1 MIRFEEEHRDIRDLV
16 ADFSDQELAPAARHL
31 DETGGYPDAALAK
44 LAEIGLLGV
53 TAPDEHGGSGGDPL
67 SAVIVVEELARNC
80 VSTALVVATHVF
92 DATRALV
99 SLGTPEQKAA
109 WLPGLASGEVIGT
122 LALPEE
128 RAESDAGAVRTKADR
143 GGGGWQLS
151 GAKKHIISGRKAGFA
166 AVVART
172 AGDAGTTSGL
182 ALFAVPGG
190 ARAGGVTIT
199 PVESPL
205 GGRGTGL
212 ADWAFARTPLPEN
225 ALLGSEDGFQAI
237 AAVLET
243 SRLGAA
249 AVALGV
255 GRGALTYALGYA
267 GERRAFGRTIDRFG
281 AVRSMIAEAA
291 TALESARLLV
301 YRSATLLGQ
310 GKSLARESSMAKLAA
325 SRAAYLAT
333 KNAVQILG
341 GNGYSREY
349 PVERMYRDAESLELL
364 GGSDSLHRMLVAR
377 ALIGGSQ

>member
-1 MIRFEEEHRDIRDLV
+1 MIRFEEEHRDIRDMV
-16 ADFSDQELAPAARHL
+16 ADFSDQELAPIAEHL
-31 DETGGYPDAALAK
+31 DESGDYPDAALAK
-44 LAEIGLLGV
+44 LAELGLLGV

-67 SAVIVVEELARNC
+67 SAVLVVEELARNC
-80 VSTALVVATHVF
+80 ASTALVVATHIF

-99 SLGTPEQKAA
+99 SLGTEEQKST
-109 WLPGLASGEVIGT
+109 WLPALARGEVIGT
-122 LALPEE
+122 LALAEE
-128 RAESDAGAVRTKADR
+128 RAESDAGAVRTKAER
-143 GGGGWQLS
+143 GPGGWLLS
-151 GAKKHIISGRKAGFA
+151 GAKKHVISGRKAGFA

-190 ARAGGVTIT
+190 SGAAGVTVT

-205 GGRGTGL
+205 GGRGTAL
-212 ADWAFARTPLPEN
+212 ADWSFAKAPLPES
-225 ALLGSEDGFQAI
+225 ALLGAEDGFKAI
-237 AAVLET
+237 ADVLVT

-249 AVALGV
+249 SVALGV
-255 GRGALTYALGYA
+255 GRGALTFALGYA

-301 YRSATLLGQ
+301 YRAAMLLAE
-310 GKSLARESSMAKLAA
+310 GKSLAREASMAKLAA

-333 KNAVQILG
+333 KNAVQVLG

-349 PVERMYRDAESLELL
+349 PVERMYRDAESLELI
-364 GGSDSLHRMLVAR
+364 GGSDSMHRMLVAR